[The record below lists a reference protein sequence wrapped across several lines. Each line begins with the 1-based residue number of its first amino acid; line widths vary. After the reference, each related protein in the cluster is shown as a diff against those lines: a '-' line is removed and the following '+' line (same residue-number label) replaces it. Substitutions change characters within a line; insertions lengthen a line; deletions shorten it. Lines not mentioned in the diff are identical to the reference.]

1 MKLVSI
7 LKLQL
12 LLQLREGK
20 KYGYELMKGSEIL
33 LGKRISPSQIYPFLS
48 ELQKAKLIKIVK
60 RSERDKKLYSLTE
73 TGKHF
78 SESTLQ
84 RLDSMFA
91 LASRGRIKKCAHCGC
106 LVYGKA
112 FIKSGKPFCCGS
124 CAGNF

>member
-33 LGKRISPSQIYPFLS
+33 LGKKISPSQIYPFLS
-48 ELQKAKLIKIVK
+48 ELQKSRLIKIVK
-60 RSERDKKLYSLTE
+60 RSARDKKLYSLTE
-73 TGKHF
+73 KGKIF
-78 SESTLQ
+78 SENTLQ

-91 LASRGRIKKCAHCGC
+91 LANRDRIKKCAHCGC
-106 LVYGKA
+106 FVYGKS
-112 FIKSGKPFCCGS
+112 FIKSGKHFCCGS
-124 CAGNF
+124 CASNF